1 MNVLNGRVE
10 AFETMPVEPEVESVD
25 GHFTINISALTI
37 ERVTGNLRIIDCR
50 KESNKWKCLQ
60 GIAFPK
66 QSTACPIVVI
76 LIGID
81 CLDLHYSYE
90 DVQGF
95 PGDPISRHTPLG
107 WSCIGLVSEIRTARS
122 GTVYIQTLSMPIS
135 FMEKQS
141 WRKLI

>member
-25 GHFTINISALTI
+25 GQFTRKISALTI
-37 ERVTGNLRIIDCR
+37 ERVTGSLRIIDCR

-66 QSTACPIVVI
+66 QSTACPIVDI

-81 CLDLHYSYE
+81 CLDSHYSCE

-95 PGDPISRHTPLG
+95 PGDPTARRTPLG
-107 WSCIGLVSEIRTARS
+107 WTCIGLVSEIRTARS